1 MEKRWHHAQDLT
13 SEQLE
18 LKKEIADAIHAPDI
32 IAEILIR
39 KGITDI
45 DEINKFFNPVMDFT
59 HDPFM
64 FNDMRKAAERIKLA
78 VENQEKITIYGDY
91 DVDGTTAT
99 ALLYLGLKRVGAIVN
114 YYIPHRMI
122 DGYGLSLNGV
132 QQLRDEGTSLIVTV
146 DCGINAVEEVDEI
159 TRLGMELIVTDHH
172 NPKDI
177 LPEALAVI
185 NAKMENCGYPYHDLA
200 GVGAAYKLMMA
211 VYQVM
216 DVATEDNVMRFLDLV
231 AVGTIADIVP
241 LTGENR
247 IFASVGLKHLIRKRN
262 LGLTA
267 LINISGLINKE
278 LNTTDIVFGLAP
290 RINAAGRMGSAM
302 RAVELLI
309 SERREQSEEL
319 ARTIEKENSLRQEV
333 DQQTF
338 HEACEIIERK
348 YANMNNVHCIVIS
361 SENWHPGVIG
371 IVASK
376 LVEKYYRPTIMIAL
390 TDGVGSGSG
399 RSISEF
405 DLFEA
410 LSNVEDVL
418 ESFGG
423 HKYAAGL
430 SILPEYLEQ
439 FEQRLDAYVKEN
451 TTPEQLIPPL
461 KVEYKLE
468 LYEINDNL
476 IEWLEKFAP
485 FGPGNMRPIFFTR
498 NVMVVGY
505 PYLVGRNHLK
515 MKVKKDGCVLDLIGF
530 NMGNLLPFLRK
541 NINIDIAYSLEWNTW
556 QDKTTIQGKLKDI
569 HFVQKH

>member
-1 MEKRWHHAQDLT
+1 MEKRWHHAKDLT
-13 SEQLE
+13 DEQLE
-18 LKKEIADAIHAPDI
+18 LKRSIANEIHAPDI
-32 IAEILIR
+32 VAEILLR

-45 DEINKFFNPVMDFT
+45 DEIHRFFNPHMDHT

-64 FNDMRKAAERIKLA
+64 FKDMDRAVKRVRKAI
-78 VENQEKITIYGDY
+78 ENQEQITIYGDY

-99 ALLYLGLKRVGAIVN
+99 ALLYLGLQRIGAIVN

-132 QQLRDEGTSLIVTV
+132 QQLCDEGTKLIITV
-146 DCGINAVEEVDEI
+146 DCGINAVDEVDEI

-177 LPEALAVI
+177 LPEALSII
-185 NAKMENCGYPYHDLA
+185 NAKVEDSGYPYADLA

-211 VYQVM
+211 IYHEM
-216 DVATEDNVMRFLDLV
+216 EVATDENIMRFLDLV

-247 IFASVGLKHLIRKRN
+247 IFASVGLKHLFRKRN

-309 SERREQSEEL
+309 SEERSQSEDL
-319 ARTIEKENSLRQEV
+319 ARVIEKENTLRQEV

-338 HEACEIIERK
+338 QEACDIIERK
-348 YANMNNVHCIVIS
+348 YNNLNDVHCIVIS

-376 LVEKYYRPTIMIAL
+376 LVERYYRPTIMIAL
-390 TDGVGSGSG
+390 NEGVGSGSG
-399 RSISEF
+399 RSISDF

-410 LSNVEDVL
+410 LSSVEDML

-430 SILPEYLEQ
+430 SILPEYLDQ
-439 FEQRLDAYVKEN
+439 FEERLNAYVKEN
-451 TTPEQLIPPL
+451 TSPEQLIPPL
-461 KVEYKLE
+461 KVEYQLE
-468 LYEINDNL
+468 LYEVNDNL

-485 FGPGNMRPIFFTR
+485 FGPGNMRPIFYTK
-498 NVMVVGY
+498 NVTVVGY
-505 PYLVGRNHLK
+505 PYQVGRNHLK

-541 NINIDIAYSLEWNTW
+541 NIMIDIAYSLEWNTW
-556 QDKTTIQGKLKDI
+556 QEKTSIQGKLKDI
-569 HFVQKH
+569 HFEKRR